1 MNDKELAPI
10 NVELVTAEEA
20 EDIPVVARIE
30 RGKLSNF
37 LEGAGTALNLTSDIL
52 EAVESSK
59 LYRVKVPDG
68 YSLKDLVPSKE
79 GGGAVRALVRGN
91 KKHLNGN
98 VSLKANGI
106 TPLQIANIGM
116 SAAAMVVGQ
125 AYMAEI
131 SDSLSE
137 IDKKLD
143 TVTAMMVDE
152 KKATVTNALDIANR
166 YFKHYD
172 EYQQK
177 PSTALQSVRNELEHR
192 YNDVGVV
199 IDWLC
204 GQLAPLAE
212 KARTA
217 KSKDKD
223 ISPLIKELHSYED
236 QFSLCLQAL
245 SALAMTMMYYDGTM
259 DEESML
265 AEQRYILEKSQSFLE
280 ARQPIAGILEIKIGA
295 LKRTP
300 IALPQKTDE
309 NGNKRLV
316 LQTPRAAARR
326 QLLDTKKSMQADLR
340 GAQSRITAE
349 TTICQN
355 NIEKIASASKA
366 SKTILTDGT
375 SCWLI
380 SDRFNSQIRTEKEAV
395 QLGKESS

>member
-20 EDIPVVARIE
+20 ESISAIARIE
-30 RGKLSNF
+30 KGKRSNL
-37 LEGAGTALNLTSDIL
+37 LEGAGTALNLASDIL

-59 LYRVKVPDG
+59 LYKVKVPDG

-79 GGGAVRALVRGN
+79 GGGAVRALVRGD

-98 VSLKANGI
+98 VSLKANGF

-131 SDSLSE
+131 SESLSK

-192 YNDVGVV
+192 YNDVGAV

-204 GQLAPLAE
+204 NQLAPLAE
-212 KARTA
+212 KARTT

-223 ISPLIKELHSYED
+223 ISSLIKELHSYED

-265 AEQRYILEKSQSFLE
+265 AEQRYIFEKSQGFLE

-295 LKRTP
+295 LKHAP
-300 IALPQKTDE
+300 IALPHKTSKD
-309 NGNKRLV
+309 GNMRPA
-316 LQTPRAAARR
+316 LQTPRAAAKQ
-326 QLLDTKKSMQADLR
+326 QLLDTKKDMQASLR
-340 GAQSRITAE
+340 ESHSRITLEA
-349 TTICQN
+349 TICQN
-355 NIEKIASASKA
+355 NIEKIASASRA

-380 SDRFNSQIRTEKEAV
+380 NDRPNPQAKTGKQTIRP
-395 QLGKESS
+395 Q